1 MSDAVVA
8 GDAAAVSEAD
18 VVWDSVAVKETV
30 EVGDIDAIG
39 VASVI
44 LVGGSLVG
52 DTVDAVDVRVVVGER
67 DDGDEVVI
75 GGDDGGG
82 IIGEESA
89 V

>member
-1 MSDAVVA
+1 MSNAVVA
-8 GDAAAVSEAD
+8 VDAAAVSGAV

-30 EVGDIDAIG
+30 VVGDTDAVG

-44 LVGGSLVG
+44 VVGESLV
-52 DTVDAVDVRVVVGER
+52 DNTEDAVDVRVVVGER

-82 IIGEESA
+82 NIGEESA